1 MLEIKKT
8 KKIILMHFQEKNNT
22 FKKYF
27 IKPILIHYPTQGLS
41 NE

>member
-1 MLEIKKT
+1 
-8 KKIILMHFQEKNNT
+8 MHFQEKNT

-27 IKPILIHYPTQGLS
+27 IKPILIQDPAQGLG